1 MSVQAALKI
10 VELFPAARKTSSAT
24 GADVDLKGYIN
35 PGGRQMKAFLSV
47 SAVSGTSPTLD
58 VKIQEADAT
67 STYTDVTS
75 ASFTQLTTVSGNQE
89 IHFRTNKRYVRA
101 IATLGGTSPIFDAAV
116 VLLVEKR
123 QT

>member
-1 MSVQAALKI
+1 MATQANFKI
-10 VELFPAARKTSSAT
+10 VELFAAARKSSSAT
-24 GADVDLKGYIN
+24 GSDVDLKGYIN

-47 SAVSGTSPTLD
+47 TGVSGTSPTLD

-67 STYTDVTS
+67 STYTDITS
-75 ASFTQLTTVSGNQE
+75 ASFTQLTTTGSQE

-101 IATLGGTSPIFDAAV
+101 IATLAGTSPVFDAATL
-116 VLLVEKR
+116 LLVEKR